1 MEKIAEEDRVV
12 HKNIYRELRDL
23 QNHRDRWSTSLKTWR
38 SIMRHFT
45 GRERFS
51 IERSTLKLDADP
63 LISLDS
69 EGEVDMEKP

>member
-1 MEKIAEEDRVV
+1 
-12 HKNIYRELRDL
+12 
-23 QNHRDRWSTSLKTWR
+23 
-38 SIMRHFT
+38 MRYFT

-63 LISLDS
+63 LISLDD